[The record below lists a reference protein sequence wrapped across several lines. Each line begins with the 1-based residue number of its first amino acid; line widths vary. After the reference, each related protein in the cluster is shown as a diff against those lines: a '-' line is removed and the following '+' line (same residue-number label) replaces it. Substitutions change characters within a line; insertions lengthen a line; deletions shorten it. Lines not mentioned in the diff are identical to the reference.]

1 MEVSKRQ
8 RREYMT
14 GNSDKEFEAS
24 LKKLEQIVRDLESGD
39 IGLNESLNRF
49 EEGIGLYKKCR
60 QTLEGAEKKIKILSD
75 SLKEI
80 DYQE

>member
-1 MEVSKRQ
+1 MKPASSATDLNFESAL
-8 RREYMT
+8 
-14 GNSDKEFEAS
+14 KE
-24 LKKLEQIVRDLESGD
+24 LEQIVRELESGEV
-39 IGLNESLNRF
+39 GLDESLKKF
-49 EEGIGLYKKCR
+49 EQGIELYKNCR